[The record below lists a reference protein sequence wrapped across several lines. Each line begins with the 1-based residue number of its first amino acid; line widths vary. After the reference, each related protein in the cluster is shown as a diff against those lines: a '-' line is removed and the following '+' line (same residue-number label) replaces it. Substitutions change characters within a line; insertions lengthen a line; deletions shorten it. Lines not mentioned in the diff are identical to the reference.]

1 MLNFPHLEP
10 GKPQSKQLKKGITEP
25 DTTISS
31 NTKKQTKSRC
41 NNNTSAEPKG
51 IISGK
56 QKRQKNQSQIH
67 FVSFSSIFVATKQT
81 KKAKVFSKSRICNW
95 NT

>member
-10 GKPQSKQLKKGITEP
+10 GKAAKQTMKKGITEP

-41 NNNTSAEPKG
+41 NNKTSAEPKG

-56 QKRQKNQSQIH
+56 QKRQKIQSQIH
-67 FVSFSSIFVATKQT
+67 FVFFSSIFVATKQT
-81 KKAKVFSKSRICNW
+81 KKPKVFSKSRICN
-95 NT
+95 